1 MAIDLSTDKARRRYH
16 RLLLQIMARMERTV
30 FNQLKP
36 MINRQYMDAA
46 SLITQG
52 VRDVDHVVNEQ
63 TTRLR
68 KILRAHYRR
77 VAMTAGRQ
85 ATIAYDPPKSMNESF
100 WNEVNTYIALNTGRK
115 IKTMQ
120 DTSKGILDFV
130 IQTGIEN
137 GETNREIATRLRK
150 QGKKVSKFQALR
162 IARTETLGIYNAA
175 TDASVRDTGLKF
187 DRVWSTSKDARTRRR
202 KISKTGKVSPYDHW
216 IVDGQ
221 RRKQGEPFD
230 VSGQNLDYPGDPKGS
245 AGNIINCLHPSS
257 VVNFATPDKLIRRW
271 YNGKMIVL
279 ETTGG
284 HKLTVTP
291 NHPILGDEG
300 WVAADLLKKGNS
312 IIGCD
317 LLDINSF
324 FGLNFNI
331 KNVNTSIEQVFNLFS
346 GTLHKVRGGSAI
358 MDFHGEI
365 TDKDVDIVRMDT
377 SLRDSRVF
385 SFFDPFKK
393 FSFTG
398 TNKLFINGSGFSSF
412 FNSFRPTKM
421 IKTFFSNS
429 FTGFYSLLSFL
440 IHRHLRPFKFFSFA
454 LTSGANTVDFKDS
467 INSVSLKSS
476 RFRNSIDRHTTIK
489 KFYDF
494 FESMLTFSNKS
505 KFQAIG
511 MGTPNITKDSIKFS
525 LRDIKDFLKFKW
537 GKSFKVKPFN
547 ITSISHFDYSGYV
560 YNLEDNKSYYICNGV
575 VNHNCRCVLMYERNR
590 DL

>member
-1 MAIDLSTDKARRRYH
+1 MPIDLSNEKARRQYH
-16 RLLLQIMARMERTV
+16 SLVLQIMARMERTV

-100 WNEVNTYIALNTGRK
+100 WNEVNQFIALNAGRK
-115 IKTMQ
+115 VKLMQ

-187 DRVWSTSKDARTRRR
+187 DRVWSTTKDLRTRRR
-202 KISKTGKVSPYDHW
+202 KKKSFYDHW

-257 VVNFATPDKLIRRW
+257 VVNFTTPDKLIRRW
-271 YNGKMIVL
+271 YNGKMIVI

-291 NHPILGDEG
+291 NHPILGSEG
-300 WVAADLLKKGNS
+300 WVSAHLLKKGNS
-312 IIGCD
+312 VIGCN
-317 LLDINSF
+317 LSDINIFSGF
-324 FGLNFNI
+324 NFNI
-331 KNVNTSIEQVFNLFS
+331 KNINASIEQVFNLFS
-346 GTLHKVRGGSAI
+346 STLHKVRSGSAI
-358 MDFHGEI
+358 VDFHGEI
-365 TDKDVDIVRMDT
+365 TNEDVDIVRMDAG
-377 SLRDSRVF
+377 LRNGGVF

-393 FSFTG
+393 LRLTG
-398 TNKLFINGSGFSSF
+398 PDKLLIGSPSNRGFFKSLIVFNRGCITNCNKFFSSF
-412 FNSFRPTKM
+412 F
-421 IKTFFSNS
+421 
-429 FTGFYSLLSFL
+429 SLIDSLFVG
-440 IHRHLRPFKFFSFA
+440 HLGPFKLFRLA
-454 LTSGANTVDFKDS
+454 LSPGIDVINNENPVNSSSLQSGRLRDF
-467 INSVSLKSS
+467 INGHAV
-476 RFRNSIDRHTTIK
+476 IK
-489 KFYDF
+489 KVNDF
-494 FESMLTFSNKS
+494 FESRRVLSNKS

-511 MGTPNITKDSIKFS
+511 MGTPNITENGVEFP
-525 LRDIKDFLKFKW
+525 LRDVKSFLKFKW
-537 GKSFKVKPFN
+537 GNAFKVQPFD
-547 ITSISHFDYSGYV
+547 ITKITHFDYSGYV